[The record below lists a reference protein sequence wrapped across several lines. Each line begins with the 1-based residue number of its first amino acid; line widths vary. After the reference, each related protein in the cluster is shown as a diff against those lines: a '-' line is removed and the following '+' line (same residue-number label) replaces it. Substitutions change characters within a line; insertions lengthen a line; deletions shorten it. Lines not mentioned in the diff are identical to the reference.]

1 MNITDYTKRKRKL
14 EIQKNIY
21 PNITKKTFVGLCGP
35 NVIAYLNKIDY
46 KRFRRITLYEN
57 DPLVYSKIIKDL
69 GDKYPTVTV
78 YLDSINLHLGRI
90 KAFYDLDYCK
100 SFEDIR
106 GFIPKIARIEDFSMT
121 VSLRPYGF
129 PFSVFTSYLGHSNY
143 RHFTYRDG
151 NPMITILVNKNIN
164 K

>member
-1 MNITDYTKRKRKL
+1 MITDYTKRKRKL
-14 EIQKNIY
+14 EVQKEIY
-21 PNITKKTFVGLCGP
+21 SNITKKTFIGLCGP
-35 NVIAYLNKIDY
+35 NVIAYLNKINY
-46 KRFRRITLYEN
+46 KRFKKVILYEN
-57 DPLVYSKIIKDL
+57 NTVIYSKLVKDL
-69 GDKYPTVTV
+69 GDKYPNVRLV
-78 YLDSINLHLGRI
+78 NDNINKHLGRT

-106 GFIPKIARIEDFSMT
+106 AFIPKIARIEDFSMT

-143 RHFTYRDG
+143 KHFTYRDG
-151 NPMITILVNKNIN
+151 NPMVTILVNKNII

>member
-1 MNITDYTKRKRKL
+1 MITDYTKRKRKL
-14 EIQKNIY
+14 EVQKEIY
-21 PNITKKTFVGLCGP
+21 SNITRKTFIGLCGP
-35 NVIAYLNKIDY
+35 NVTAYLNKINY
-46 KRFRRITLYEN
+46 KRFKKVILYEN
-57 DPLVYSKIIKDL
+57 DPAVYSKLVKDL
-69 GDKYPTVTV
+69 SDKYPNVKLV
-78 YLDSINLHLGRI
+78 FDSINKHLGRT

-106 GFIPKIARIEDFSMT
+106 AFIPKIARIEDFSMT

-143 RHFTYRDG
+143 KHFTYRDG